1 MTTLGGRL
9 NAGDSTCM
17 GWKGDAVV
25 ESDLMT
31 RRSSCGV
38 ELVVALRNRLAR
50 TGVESLL
57 RGGDGASCSGS
68 CGDIQ
73 TGIDVALRNRSIL
86 LVALQD
92 IREADRLALRAAVDR
107 GLEVLVLVDEE
118 DSGELGRLAEVQVS
132 GLLWGPV
139 LSAELLRDSLAQ
151 VECGQITI
159 PPELARPVLMGAS
172 RRDHGIAGGLAV
184 RMTPREREVLGLLV
198 EGLSNKQIARQLGIS
213 THGAKR
219 LVANILAKMDVP
231 NRTIA
236 VAKALRNGL

>member
-1 MTTLGGRL
+1 
-9 NAGDSTCM
+9 M

-92 IREADRLALRAAVDR
+92 IRDAVDR

-118 DSGELGRLAEVQVS
+118 DSDELGRLAEVQVS